1 MNLLNLL
8 ITLSMSPSVGFIS
21 YLKVKDGR
29 QFIIYPESKIIVQ
42 SRIKMFVVNFILLF
56 NYISKY

>member
-8 ITLSMSPSVGFIS
+8 ITLSMSPSVGSIS